1 MIRVSSRRNHFA
13 LGTLLMLLVLALPA
27 FAIYPQLS
35 MTLNGVSTNGAT
47 PSGDAKID
55 QSRYP
60 KANPVLQVRV
70 RNVNLP
76 DGSRLDVYLGGSDP
90 IPGQFVGSLVIQA
103 HQGQATITA
112 PTEVGRNDDLVL
124 KNGSAVV
131 LYQFAAWKP

>member
-1 MIRVSSRRNHFA
+1 MFCLSTRRNA
-13 LGTLLMLLVLALPA
+13 LGLVTFLLLLVLALPA
-27 FAIYPQLS
+27 FAIFPQLS

-47 PSGDAKID
+47 PSGDARID

-60 KANPVLQVRV
+60 RVNPVLQVRV
-70 RNVNLP
+70 KNVNLP

-90 IPGQFVGSLVIQA
+90 IPGEFVGTLVIQG
-103 HQGQATITA
+103 HQGQAVITA

-124 KNGSAVV
+124 KSGNVVV